1 MHQYAAAFSA
11 STRTCIHNLVM
22 HLHVPAF
29 EGCRIEMHIWR
40 GLLQQSQA
48 GEDEREEEDEEG
60 GKDAIGAP
68 AKADLLL
75 LGSRL
80 LRLSTIHFTDGNQS
94 FKH

>member
-1 MHQYAAAFSA
+1 
-11 STRTCIHNLVM
+11 
-22 HLHVPAF
+22 
-29 EGCRIEMHIWR
+29 MHIWR

-75 LGSRL
+75 LRMVMHARHWL
-80 LRLSTIHFTDGNQS
+80 LSVQIALQLLTVVAR
-94 FKH
+94 

>member
-1 MHQYAAAFSA
+1 
-11 STRTCIHNLVM
+11 M

-75 LGSRL
+75 NASEL
-80 LRLSTIHFTDGNQS
+80 LRFNHIIFHKD
-94 FKH
+94 

>member
-1 MHQYAAAFSA
+1 VHQYVAAFSA

-29 EGCRIEMHIWR
+29 EGCRIQMHIWR

-75 LGSRL
+75 NASEL
-80 LRLSTIHFTDGNQS
+80 LRFNHIIFHKD
-94 FKH
+94 